1 MTGTDSSGCGLVIA
15 RDGSVCVSSVSSETT
30 MITSAEEEDAF
41 TLNAG
46 GADGGHPD
54 GPSSNVMVRLGRP
67 R

>member
-1 MTGTDSSGCGLVIA
+1 
-15 RDGSVCVSSVSSETT
+15 